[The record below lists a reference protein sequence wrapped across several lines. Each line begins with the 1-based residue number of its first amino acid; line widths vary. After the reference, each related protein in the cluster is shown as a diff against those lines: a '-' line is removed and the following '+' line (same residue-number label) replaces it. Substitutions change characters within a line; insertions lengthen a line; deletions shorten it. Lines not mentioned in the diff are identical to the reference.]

1 MFYLLI
7 CKFSVRKTSIFFKKQ
22 ISYTF
27 RLFSGLTMQ
36 GLTMAALFLDPL
48 SCFIFIPFL
57 SLPDNTDEMNK
68 FELTSAYRPTGDQ
81 PEAIAQLTEGVLE
94 GVPAQTLLGVTG
106 SGKTFT
112 IANVI
117 ANINKPTLILSH
129 NKTLAA
135 QLYSE
140 FKGFFP
146 NNAVEYYV
154 SYYDYYQPEAYVPSS
169 DTYIAKDSAINDEI
183 DKLRLSATMALAE
196 RRDVIIV
203 ASVSCI
209 YGLGSP
215 VDYQNMVISLRPGM
229 IKDRDEVVA
238 KLIEI
243 QYDRNDMDFHRGT
256 FRVRGDVLE
265 VIPAYESDVA
275 IRIEFFGDEVD
286 RITEVDILTG
296 EIKDELKHV
305 AIFPASHYV
314 VDKENINRAVKAI
327 EEELEERVKEFKR
340 QDKLLEAQR
349 IAERTN
355 FDIEMMKETGFC
367 SGIENY
373 SRHLAGLAPGQ
384 APYTLIDY
392 FPDDFVI
399 MIDESHK
406 TIPQIGGMYSG
417 DQSRK
422 STLVDYGFR
431 LPSAKDNRP
440 LNFEEFE
447 SKINQVLFVSATPG
461 VYEEEHELLRAEQVI
476 RPTGL
481 LDPEVEV
488 RPVEGQID
496 DLIGE
501 INQEISRKNKVLV
514 TTLTKRMA
522 EDLTDYM
529 REIGIRVKYLHS
541 DVDTLERT
549 EIIRDMRLDVFDV
562 LVGINLLRE
571 GLDIPEIT
579 LVAILDADKEG
590 FLRSETSLIQTIG
603 RAARNSEGHVIMY
616 ADKLTDSMRLAID
629 ETERRRKIQMAY
641 NEEHGITPKTIQKA
655 VRDQIS
661 ISKKVAA
668 EELKLEKDPE
678 SMSRKELE
686 KLIGEVTKRMKKA
699 AAELDFESAAEL
711 RDKLIEL
718 KQILNEIE

>member
-1 MFYLLI
+1 M
-7 CKFSVRKTSIFFKKQ
+7 
-22 ISYTF
+22 
-27 RLFSGLTMQ
+27 
-36 GLTMAALFLDPL
+36 DH
-48 SCFIFIPFL
+48 
-57 SLPDNTDEMNK
+57 
-68 FELTSAYRPTGDQ
+68 FELVSEYAPTGDQ
-81 PEAIAQLTEGVLE
+81 PQAIEQLVKGFQK
-94 GVPAQTLLGVTG
+94 GNQCQTLLGVTG

-112 IANVI
+112 MANVI
-117 ANINKPTLILSH
+117 KELNRPTLIIAH

-140 FKGFFP
+140 FKEFFP
-146 NNAVEYYV
+146 NNAVEYFV

-183 DKLRLSATMALAE
+183 DKLRHSATAALSE
-196 RRDVIIV
+196 RRDVIII

-215 VDYQNMVISLRPGM
+215 IDYQEMVISLRPGM
-229 IKDRDEVVA
+229 IKDRDDVIK

-243 QYDRNDMDFHRGT
+243 QYDRNDMDFKRGT

-265 VIPAYESDVA
+265 IFPAYSEKIAYRV
-275 IRIEFFGDEVD
+275 EFFGDEVD
-286 RITEVDILTG
+286 RITEIDVLTG
-296 EIKDELKHV
+296 EIISVIEHV

-314 VDKENINRAVKAI
+314 VSKEKMERAIGEI
-327 EEELEERVKEFKR
+327 EVELDQQVRFFKSE
-340 QDKLLEAQR
+340 DKLLEAQR

-355 FDIEMMKETGFC
+355 FDIEMMRETGFC

-373 SRHLAGLAPGQ
+373 SRHLTGLAPGQ
-384 APYTLIDY
+384 PPQTLIDY
-392 FPDDFVI
+392 FPDDFLM

-406 TIPQIGGMYSG
+406 TIPQIGAMYHG

-440 LNFEEFE
+440 LSFEEFE
-447 SKINQVLFVSATPG
+447 AKIDQVLFVSATPG
-461 VYEEEHELLRAEQVI
+461 EYEEQHELLRAEQVI

-488 RPVEGQID
+488 RPIEGQID
-496 DLIGE
+496 DLISE
-501 INQEISRKNKVLV
+501 VNKETAKKNKVLI

-529 REIGIRVKYLHS
+529 REVGIRVKYLHS
-541 DVDTLERT
+541 DIDTLERT

-603 RAARNSEGHVIMY
+603 RAARNAEGHVIMY
-616 ADKLTDSMRLAID
+616 ADHMTDSMKIAIE
-629 ETERRRKIQMAY
+629 ETRRRRAIQMTY

-655 VRDQIS
+655 VRDLIS

-668 EELKLEKDPE
+668 EEVRLEKDPE
-678 SMSRKELE
+678 SMSKDELE
-686 KLIGEVTKRMKKA
+686 KLINKLTKQMKKA
-699 AAELDFESAAEL
+699 AAELNFEAAAEL
-711 RDKLIEL
+711 RDKMVEL
-718 KQILNEIE
+718 KKYLNDME